1 MNYGKAIKKLRIE
14 LEENQDEFSHNIG
27 ITQGYLS
34 AIEHEKKNPSPKLLE
49 KISEYTELPTPV
61 LSWLAIEEK
70 DIPENKKEAFE
81 LLKPSIDNFVSEFF
95 N

>member
-27 ITQGYLS
+27 ITQGHLS
-34 AIEHEKKNPSPKLLE
+34 SIEHEKKNPSAQLLE
-49 KISEYTELPTPV
+49 RISEYTKIPTPV
-61 LSWLAIEEK
+61 LSWLAVEEK

-81 LLKPSIDNFVSEFF
+81 ILKPSINDFVSEFF